1 MKLGL
6 TAGKV
11 YTAIE
16 VGSGIIAAANK
27 GYKLATSNEK
37 MTGWEMAGAIG
48 SMGLDLLP
56 AGGALAG
63 KLAKQFSGPDFMRF
77 DGCFVGGTVVHVQAS
92 GIRRQTSGKSA
103 TALACREQVLSSYGQ
118 RWVEPTHARSSPLLP
133 ASGRG
138 ADDGKGEVGS
148 AKLERNRFAFDA
160 DFDPFSSEFDFGE
173 SFFDDDMQSKRCRSL
188 CLP

>member
-1 MKLGL
+1 VKLGL

-37 MTGWEMAGAIG
+37 MTVWEMAGAIG

-77 DGCFVGGTVVHVQAS
+77 DGCFAGGTVVHVQAS
-92 GIRRQTSGKSA
+92 GVRRQTSGKSA
-103 TALACREQVLSSYGQ
+103 TALACREQVLSSYGPAC
-118 RWVEPTHARSSPLLP
+118 EDSAHARSNSLLS
-133 ASGRG
+133 ASGRR
-138 ADDGKGEVGS
+138 AEDGKGEVGS
-148 AKLERNRFAFDA
+148 AKFESDRFQFEDAHQRDIAFTRVGSCKLS
-160 DFDPFSSEFDFGE
+160 FDLF
-173 SFFDDDMQSKRCRSL
+173 L
-188 CLP
+188 